1 MSDTNSLTQIW
12 LHIVIGTKY
21 RWPFITS
28 EVERCVFQWITEAF
42 RSRECDVKIINGT
55 DNHVHVLIRLSKNWS
70 VANLMRE
77 VKGSSAYR
85 INNELAPEP
94 RFQWQRGYSA
104 FSVQYNDM
112 DELISY
118 IRNQKVK
125 NVVRW
130 GATKVASRK
139 EIEDPNRSGV
149 WLKSH
154 LEKT

>member
-1 MSDTNSLTQIW
+1 MSDTNSHTEIW

-28 EVERCVFQWITEAF
+28 EVERCVFQWITEEF

-55 DNHVHVLIRLSKNWS
+55 DDHVHVLIRLSKNWS
-70 VANLMRE
+70 VAYLMRE
-77 VKGSSAYR
+77 VKGSSSYR
-85 INNELAPEP
+85 INKELVPEP

-118 IRNQKVK
+118 IRNQKDK
-125 NVVRW
+125 NVVLRGATFK
-130 GATKVASRK
+130 GATKVPPRK
-139 EIEDPNRSGV
+139 EVEDPNR
-149 WLKSH
+149 
-154 LEKT
+154 